1 MVPLFMFIYINNER
15 LHNGSSMV
23 KRKIVGFFNVYRVVV
38 AIGFLIA
45 AALCLAIPA
54 HNNEPDDWAYYYA
67 VKNFS
72 QGKLTIGDF
81 LHFQQEMD
89 AGRQGGM
96 LIQYY
101 RIGIDRWILEKP
113 PGYVFFLVPF
123 ELMGIPRWGN
133 VLLALGMTIVTY
145 ILLKRLKDER
155 AACIGSL
162 LMLFTPAS
170 LMMFNRSF
178 ADAFAAS
185 AFLVMGGGLYIYHYM
200 ERAKLRPWSGA
211 ALLFLSFLFL
221 GWSVV
226 TRYTDL
232 PIAVIFALH
241 FVITR
246 LRSLWKREET
256 RPRFEIPSVVLG
268 IAVPLASLLWY
279 NVTVFGSPFDNGYNY
294 TLYPV
299 RFAYNYIGQVDPTGQ
314 SIFFKIILGNLRNVP
329 WNLFLGYPLLVIGV
343 PGVIFIYYIKTR
355 ALVRRPEPAGT
366 WAGLDT
372 ELPWDI
378 LLVLTGWFISV
389 FGLYM
394 MYEWTSTTQMSG
406 IPNVAMNSLH
416 FIVFAR
422 FYLPGL
428 LPIVVIVSLIAARFP
443 VKVWAALL
451 AIAVVAG
458 SIMYVQSA
466 LGETLIPRLIQP
478 GHIPPRPGP

>member
-1 MVPLFMFIYINNER
+1 V
-15 LHNGSSMV
+15 
-23 KRKIVGFFNVYRVVV
+23 RKLTRFFNVYRIVV

-45 AALCLAIPA
+45 TVLCLVIPA

-67 VKNFS
+67 ARNFS
-72 QGKLTIGDF
+72 QGKLTIDDF
-81 LHFQQEMD
+81 THFQQEMD

-101 RIGIDRWILEKP
+101 RIGFNKWVLEKP

-145 ILLKRLKDER
+145 ILLKRLKDEKT
-155 AACIGSL
+155 ACIASL

-170 LMMFNRSF
+170 LIMFNRSY
-178 ADAFAAS
+178 ADAFAAN
-185 AFLVMGGGLYIYHYM
+185 AFLVMGGGLYIYHYL
-200 ERAKLRPWSGA
+200 EKEKLRPWSGA
-211 ALLFLSFLFL
+211 ALLFLAFLFL

-246 LRSLWKREET
+246 IASLGKREGT
-256 RPRFEIPSVVLG
+256 RLRLEIPSVALG
-268 IAVPLASLLWY
+268 IGVPLACLLWY
-279 NVTVFGSPFDNGYNY
+279 DVAVFGSPFDNGYNY

-299 RFAYNYIGQVDPTGQ
+299 RFAYDYIGQTDAAGQ
-314 SIFFKIILGNLRNVP
+314 SMFFKIILGNLKNVP
-329 WNLFLGYPLLVIGV
+329 WPLFLGYPLLLIGV
-343 PGVIFIYYIKTR
+343 PGVIIIYYIKTR
-355 ALVRRPEPAGT
+355 ALLRRREPTGT

-372 ELPWDI
+372 EMPWDI
-378 LLVLTGWFISV
+378 LLVLTAWFISV

-406 IPNVAMNSLH
+406 IPSVAMKSLH

-428 LPIVVIVSLIAARFP
+428 LPIAVIVALIAARFP
-443 VKVWAALL
+443 VWLWSVIMIA
-451 AIAVVAG
+451 AVVAG
-458 SIMYVQSA
+458 SVMYVQSA
-466 LGETLIPRLIQP
+466 LAETLIPRLIQP
-478 GHIPPRPGP
+478 GHIPLRGPGL

>member
-1 MVPLFMFIYINNER
+1 M
-15 LHNGSSMV
+15 
-23 KRKIVGFFNVYRVVV
+23 RKTTRFFNIYRIVV

-45 AALCLAIPA
+45 AVLCLAIPA

-72 QGKLTIGDF
+72 QGKLTVGD
-81 LHFQQEMD
+81 LTHYQQERD

-101 RIGIDRWILEKP
+101 RIGFNKWILEKP
-113 PGYVFFLVPF
+113 PGYVFFMVPF

-133 VLLALGMTIVTY
+133 IFLALGMTIVTY
-145 ILLKRLKDER
+145 ILLRRLKDEK

-170 LMMFNRSF
+170 LIMFNRSF
-178 ADAFAAS
+178 ADAFAAN
-185 AFLVMGGGLYIYHYM
+185 AFLVMGGGLYFYHYL
-200 ERAKLRPWSGA
+200 ERGKLRPGRGA

-246 LRSLWKREET
+246 LRSLWKREGT
-256 RPRFEIPSVVLG
+256 RLRFEIPSVALG
-268 IAVPLASLLWY
+268 IGLPLACLLWY
-279 NVTVFGSPFDNGYNY
+279 NVAVFGSPFDNGYNY
-294 TLYPV
+294 TLFPV
-299 RFAYNYIGQVDPTGQ
+299 RFAYNYLGQTDPAGN
-314 SIFFKIILGNLRNVP
+314 SLFFKIILGNLRNVP
-329 WNLFLGYPLLVIGV
+329 WKLLLGYPLLFIGV
-343 PGVIFIYYIKTR
+343 PGVIFIYYQKT
-355 ALVRRPEPAGT
+355 AAILRRREPAGT
-366 WAGLDT
+366 WAGLNT

-394 MYEWTSTTQMSG
+394 MYEFTSTAQMTG
-406 IPNVAMNSLH
+406 LPHVQMNTLH

-428 LPIVVIVSLIAARFP
+428 LPIVVIVSLVAARFP
-443 VKVWAALL
+443 VWLWSALL
-451 AIAVVAG
+451 AIGVAAG
-458 SIMYVQSA
+458 SVTYVQSA
-466 LGETLIPRLIQP
+466 LAETLIPQLITP
-478 GHIPPRPGP
+478 EHIPPKPGP

>member
-1 MVPLFMFIYINNER
+1 LFIYINHSTTRAVRE
-15 LHNGSSMV
+15 V
-23 KRKIVGFFNVYRVVV
+23 AVRKLTGFFNVYRVVV
-38 AIGFLIA
+38 IIGFLIA

-72 QGKLTIGDF
+72 QGKLTVDDF
-81 LHFQQEMD
+81 IHLRQEMD

-101 RIGIDRWILEKP
+101 RIGFNKWILEKP

-133 VLLALGMTIVTY
+133 VFLALGMTIVTY
-145 ILLKRLKDER
+145 ILLKRLKNEK

-170 LMMFNRSF
+170 LIMFNRSY

-185 AFLVMGGGLYIYHYM
+185 AFLVMGGGLYIYYCL
-200 ERAKLRPWSGA
+200 ERDRMRPLVGA
-211 ALLFLSFLFL
+211 VLLFLGFLFL

-226 TRYTDL
+226 VRYTDL
-232 PIAVIFALH
+232 PIAVIFVLH

-246 LRSLWKREET
+246 LMSLWKKEGT
-256 RPRFEIPSVVLG
+256 RLRFEIPSVVLG
-268 IAVPLASLLWY
+268 AGLPLACLLWY
-279 NVTVFGSPFDNGYNY
+279 NVYVFGSPFDNGYNY

-299 RFAYNYIGQVDPTGQ
+299 RFAYDYFGQVDADGQ
-314 SIFFKIILGNLRNVP
+314 SVALNIILGNLRNVP
-329 WNLFLGYPLLVIGV
+329 WNLLLGYPLLCIGV
-343 PGVIFIYYIKTR
+343 PGVIFIYYRKIFK
-355 ALVRRPEPAGT
+355 RRDTKGT
-366 WAGLDT
+366 WAGLKT
-372 ELPWDI
+372 ELPWDV

-394 MYEWTSTTQMSG
+394 MYEWTSTVQMSG
-406 IPNVAMNSLH
+406 LPHVLMSQQH

-428 LPIVVIVSLIAARFP
+428 FPLVVIVSLIAARFP
-443 VKVWAALL
+443 VWLYGAVLL
-451 AIAVVAG
+451 AAVVSG
-458 SIMYVQSA
+458 SVLYVQSA
-466 LGETLIPRLIQP
+466 LAETLIPQLILP
-478 GHIPPRPGP
+478 ERIPPKLRP